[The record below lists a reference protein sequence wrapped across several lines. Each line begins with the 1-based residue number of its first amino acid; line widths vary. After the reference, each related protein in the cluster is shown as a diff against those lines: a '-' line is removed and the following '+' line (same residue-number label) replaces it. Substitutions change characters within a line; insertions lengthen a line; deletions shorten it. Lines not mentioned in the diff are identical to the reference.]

1 MAQLLRCKVCGYII
15 REDKLGE
22 KCPACGVPK
31 TAFEPYKEK
40 VSEKR
45 KRILD
50 LEIHPILTHFA
61 VGFSAFTFI
70 LTLLTLIFPTFYRI
84 EILYTIA
91 ILSVSL
97 PFFVCL
103 TLIAGIIDGK
113 IRFKK
118 VITIQHIK
126 KMIVGSI
133 FLALAISLGVIS
145 PLAISSGVINID
157 TGLIA
162 IVIISVFCVGCAL
175 FLGLIGR
182 GLKCIAFP
190 N

>member
-1 MAQLLRCKVCGYII
+1 MAQYLRCKVCGYII

-45 KRILD
+45 KKILD

-70 LTLLTLIFPTFYRI
+70 LTVLTLIFPTFYRN
-84 EILYTIA
+84 EILTTIV
-91 ILSVSL
+91 ILNVSL
-97 PFFVCL
+97 PIFVDL
-103 TLIAGIIDGK
+103 TLMAGIIDGK

-133 FLALAISLGVIS
+133 FLGLAITLGVIS
-145 PLAISSGVINID
+145 FFLQIETI
-157 TGLIA
+157 LIA
-162 IVIISVFCVGCAL
+162 LLILSGICVVCAV